1 MTIIFWIIG
10 ILIFLVLMRGLIY
23 EFSEIIGMLIGL
35 AFLIGLV
42 YIVFNF
48 LTDIFTKVEPIL
60 ANALAI
66 TIMIGIIYVI
76 YRNIKSKL

>member
-10 ILIFLVLMRGLIY
+10 TLIFLVLMRGLIY
-23 EFSEIIGMLIGL
+23 EFSEIIGMIIGL

>member
-23 EFSEIIGMLIGL
+23 EFSEIIGMIIGL

>member
-1 MTIIFWIIG
+1 MS
-10 ILIFLVLMRGLIY
+10 LVR
-23 EFSEIIGMLIGL
+23 IIGMIIGL
-35 AFLIGLV
+35 QLV

-48 LTDIFTKVEPIL
+48 LTDIFTKITEPIL

-76 YRNIKSKL
+76 YKKY

>member
-23 EFSEIIGMLIGL
+23 EFSEIIGMIIGL

-66 TIMIGIIYVI
+66 TIMIGNNYVI